1 MNVESIVDQLTA
13 HLARRQ
19 LPEDERRRCAEQAG
33 RYLRWLSE
41 HVMGG
46 PADPTAAEAYC
57 QHLRTE
63 GGRDEDELGAR
74 RAIGLLRQLGRSQ
87 VARGRADSTSA

>member
-1 MNVESIVDQLTA
+1 MNVESIVDQVTA

-19 LPEDERRRCAEQAG
+19 LSEDERRRCAEQAG

-87 VARGRADSTSA
+87 APRGTADSTSA